1 MFYDLRLQLTQRLVA
16 LDAWINDLIR
26 WSRPGLHVKRWVLL
40 LLIALTATALGIA
53 FFLVDVYRT
62 QPFPEFVYY
71 LTLQFIDR
79 TWRGAPCSS
88 SAVSA

>member
-1 MFYDLRLQLTQRLVA
+1 MLYDLRLQLTQRLVA

-62 QPFPEFVYY
+62 QPFPSSSTTSRCNS
-71 LTLQFIDR
+71 LTG
-79 TWRGAPCSS
+79 RGAVPCSS